1 MTNGHRKSDS
11 SVVPRKLPNKDSK
24 GLAEAMEERELTEGN
39 LLEQNALRTQG
50 RGGVRS
56 ALEWV
61 REAAQKDKGERFTAL
76 FHHVYDVNRLR
87 EAYYGLRRQAVP
99 GVDGQTWQHYGQ
111 DLEENLR
118 DLSERLKRGAYRAKP
133 AQRAYIPKTDGKERP
148 IGIPTLEDKIVQRTT
163 VEVLNAIYEKDFL
176 GFSYGFRPGRSPH
189 LAVDALAVGIMRR
202 KVSWVLDA
210 DIRSFFDTLRHEWLV
225 KFVEHR
231 IADRRVVRLIQK
243 WLNAGVLE
251 EGKRI
256 RKEEGTVQGGSISPL
271 LSNIYL
277 HYVFDL
283 WVHWW
288 RRHRANGDVIVVRF
302 ADDWV
307 AGFQYPSDAQK
318 FLRELKERFARFGL
332 ELHSEKTRL
341 IEFGR
346 FAAQSRLA
354 RGEGKPETFDFLGFT
369 HICGKTKR
377 GKFTVLRKTVRKR
390 WQNKLKAV
398 SRELR
403 TRMHR
408 PVPEQGAYLKS
419 VLLGHMRYYGV
430 PMNGRSLNAFR
441 YALYRVWW
449 KVLRRR
455 SQKHNLTWK
464 RMERLIEA
472 WFPSVRI
479 YHPYPLERILV

>member
-1 MTNGHRKSDS
+1 MMNGHRKSDS
-11 SVVPRKLPNKDSK
+11 SIVPEKLPNKDPK
-24 GLAEAMEERELTEGN
+24 GVAEAMEGRGLTKGN
-39 LLEQNALRTQG
+39 LLEQNAFRTQG
-50 RGGVRS
+50 RGGVLS
-56 ALEWV
+56 ALERV
-61 REAAQKDKGERFTAL
+61 REAVQRKKGERFTAL

-87 EAYYGLRRQAVP
+87 EAYYGLKRQAVP
-99 GVDGQTWQHYGQ
+99 GVDGETWQHYGQ
-111 DLEENLR
+111 DLEGNLN
-118 DLSERLKRGAYRAKP
+118 DLSERLKRGAYRGKP

-148 IGIPTLEDKIVQRTT
+148 IGIPTLEDKIVQRAT
-163 VEVLNAIYEKDFL
+163 VEVLSAIYEKDFL
-176 GFSYGFRPGRSPH
+176 GFSYGFRPERSPH

-210 DIRSFFDTLRHEWLV
+210 DIRSFFDTLSHEWLV

-231 IADRRVVRLIQK
+231 IADRRIVRLIQK

-307 AGFQYPSDAQK
+307 AGFQYQSDAQK

-354 RGEGKPETFDFLGFT
+354 RGQGKPETFDFLGFT
-369 HICGKTKR
+369 HICGKTRR
-377 GKFTVLRKTVRKR
+377 GKFTILRKTMRKR
-390 WQNKLKAV
+390 WQNKLKEV
-398 SRELR
+398 SWELR

-408 PVPEQGAYLKS
+408 PVPEQGAYLRS
-419 VLLGHMRYYGV
+419 VLLGYMRYYGV
-430 PMNGRSLNAFR
+430 PMNGRSLDAFR
-441 YALYRVWW
+441 HALHRVWW

-455 SQKHNLTWK
+455 SQKHNLSWK
-464 RMERLIEA
+464 RMERLIAA

-479 YHPYPLERILV
+479 YHPYPLERVRV

>member
-1 MTNGHRKSDS
+1 MMNEHRKSDS
-11 SVVPRKLPNKDSK
+11 SIVPEKLPNEVSQEA
-24 GLAEAMEERELTEGN
+24 AEAMEGRGLTKGN
-39 LLEQNALRTQG
+39 LLEQTALRTQG
-50 RGGVRS
+50 RGGAPS

-61 REAAQKDKGERFTAL
+61 REAAQKDKGQRFTAL

-87 EAYYGLRRQAVP
+87 EAYYGLKRQAVP
-99 GVDGQTWQHYGQ
+99 GVDGETWQHYGQ
-111 DLEENLR
+111 NLEGNLK

-133 AQRAYIPKTDGKERP
+133 AQRAYVPKADGKERP
-148 IGIPTLEDKIVQRTT
+148 IGIPTLEDKIVQRAT
-163 VEVLNAIYEKDFL
+163 VKVLNAIYEKDFL
-176 GFSYGFRPGRSPH
+176 GFSYGFRPGRNPH
-189 LAVDALAVGIMRR
+189 LALDALAMGIMRR

-210 DIRSFFDTLRHEWLV
+210 DIRSFFDTLSHEWLV

-231 IADRRVVRLIQK
+231 IADRRIVRLIQK
-243 WLNAGVLE
+243 WLNAGALE

-256 RKEEGTVQGGSISPL
+256 RKEEGTVQGGSVSPL

-288 RRHRANGDVIVVRF
+288 RRHRANGEMIVVRF

-307 AGFQYPSDAQK
+307 AGFQYQSDARK

-332 ELHSEKTRL
+332 VLHTEKTRL

-390 WQNKLKAV
+390 WQSKLKEV

-403 TRMHR
+403 IRMHR

-430 PMNGRSLNAFR
+430 PMNGRSLSAFR

-464 RMERLIEA
+464 RMERLIGA

-479 YHPYPLERILV
+479 YHPYPLERVHV